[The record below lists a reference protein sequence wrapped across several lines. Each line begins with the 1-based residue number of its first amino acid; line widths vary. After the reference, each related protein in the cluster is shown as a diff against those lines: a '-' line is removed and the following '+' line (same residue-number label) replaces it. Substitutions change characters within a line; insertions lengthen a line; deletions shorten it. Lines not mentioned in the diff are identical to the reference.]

1 MRIGNEIV
9 TASALGKRRRMF
21 RIFGDKEKCIVVPL
35 DDNLISKYNEGLKNL
50 HDKIK
55 DIQQAKPNGVLC
67 YLGTASIIDKYE
79 VPIILNLTASTEYK
93 THTKKILVSTIEQ
106 AIAIDAAAVAVH
118 INVSSSY
125 ESIMLENLEAVSE
138 VCQKYGMPLLVIV
151 YPRTEHAGKDYN
163 YEDLKKENEAE
174 YTKLV
179 CHCVRIAFELGADI
193 IKTQFTGSAESFSK
207 VVGAANGTPVLIAG
221 GKMKDENELYAM
233 VSDSIKAGGAGV
245 SIGRNVFNR
254 EDSLE
259 VIERLRKIVFD

>member
-1 MRIGNEIV
+1 
-9 TASALGKRRRMF
+9 L
-21 RIFGDKEKCIVVPL
+21 
-35 DDNLISKYNEGLKNL
+35 
-50 HDKIK
+50 
-55 DIQQAKPNGVLC
+55 
-67 YLGTASIIDKYE
+67 
-79 VPIILNLTASTEYK
+79 
-93 THTKKILVSTIEQ
+93 
-106 AIAIDAAAVAVH
+106 
-118 INVSSSY
+118 
-125 ESIMLENLEAVSE
+125 SE
-138 VCQKYGMPLLVIV
+138 VWYAVVGNV

-207 VVGAANGTPVLIAG
+207 VVEAANGTPVLIAG